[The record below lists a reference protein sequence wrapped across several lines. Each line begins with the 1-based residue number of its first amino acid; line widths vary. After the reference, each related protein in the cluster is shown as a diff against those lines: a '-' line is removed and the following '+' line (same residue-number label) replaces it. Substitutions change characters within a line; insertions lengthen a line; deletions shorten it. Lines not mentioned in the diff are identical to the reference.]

1 MESLKHIHQL
11 CVEQLF
17 VFWSFTWFLLGT
29 LCDTKVKGPD
39 RQKSEIW
46 KFWKCESDRLTDK
59 NQRLENFENMSL
71 TDWQTKIR
79 ELKFLKTWVWQ
90 TDSNQRFGNFEN
102 MSLTDWQTIFRDLK
116 LLKIWVWQT
125 TEKNGRNE
133 IFEIISL
140 TDWQIRMKGTRIRVR
155 GSWLTD
161 RPRWKDARLVK
172 LVSWLTDR

>member
-59 NQRLENFENMSL
+59 NQRIENFENMSL
-71 TDWQTKIR
+71 TDWQTNNR
-79 ELKFLKTWVWQ
+79 DLKFLKTWVWQ
-90 TDSNQRFGNFEN
+90 TDRQKSQTWNFWKHE
-102 MSLTDWQTIFRDLK
+102 WQTDRQKSENWNFWKHESDRLTVIRDLEI
-116 LLKIWVWQT
+116 LKIWVWQT
-125 TEKNGRNE
+125 DRQKSE
-133 IFEIISL
+133 IWNFWKYES
-140 TDWQIRMKGTRIRVR
+140 DRRQKKMGEMKFF
-155 GSWLTD
+155 
-161 RPRWKDARLVK
+161 KQ
-172 LVSWLTDR
+172 

>member
-59 NQRLENFENMSL
+59 NQRIENFENMSL
-71 TDWQTKIR
+71 TDWQTISKD
-79 ELKFLKTWVWQ
+79 LKFLKTWVWQ
-90 TDSNQRFGNFEN
+90 TDRQKSENWNFWKHE
-102 MSLTDWQTIFRDLK
+102 SDRLTVIRDLEI
-116 LLKIWVWQT
+116 LKIWVWQT
-125 TEKNGRNE
+125 DRQYSE
-133 IFEIISL
+133 IWNSWKYES
-140 TDWQIRMKGTRIRVR
+140 DRRQKKMGEMKF
-155 GSWLTD
+155 L
-161 RPRWKDARLVK
+161 K
-172 LVSWLTDR
+172 